1 MNLNSLLTNTNMNA
15 ILKMFGYEIRKPSLL
30 LFSMLDFTNETYFQ
44 TVQRQGRISDYL
56 IKY

>member
-1 MNLNSLLTNTNMNA
+1 MNV
-15 ILKMFGYEIRKPSLL
+15 ILKMFGYEVRKPSLL

-56 IKY
+56 IKT

>member
-1 MNLNSLLTNTNMNA
+1 MNLNSLLTNTNMNV
-15 ILKMFGYEIRKPSLL
+15 ILKMFGYEVRKPSLL

-56 IKY
+56 IKT